1 MLIFVR
7 NFLNEQVRLAYV
19 WADHSAIGSLTTEF
33 IEVSSVYSCWG
44 CSVAVR
50 TVISGSS
57 GYDALGYEVL
67 TALTV
72 LTV

>member
-1 MLIFVR
+1 MLIFER

-19 WADHSAIGSLTTEF
+19 WADHSAIGSLTTEST
-33 IEVSSVYSCWG
+33 EVSSVYSCWG
-44 CSVAVR
+44 CSVAVS

-57 GYDALGYEVL
+57 GCDALGYEVL
-67 TALTV
+67 TALKV

>member
-19 WADHSAIGSLTTEF
+19 WADHSAIGSLTTEST
-33 IEVSSVYSCWG
+33 EVSSVYSCWG
-44 CSVAVR
+44 CSVAVS

-57 GYDALGYEVL
+57 GCDALGYEVL